1 MTPQQYQSMT
11 VQCKMEDVF
20 NGRFITE
27 DWLLIIQALK
37 SYVISQE
44 EVLRTK
50 NVGDREWQEL
60 EQYSTI
66 ARDIEYYV
74 ISLGKSNER

>member
-1 MTPQQYQSMT
+1 MT

-27 DWLLIIQALK
+27 DWIRIIQALK

-44 EVLRTK
+44 EVLRNK

-66 ARDIEYYV
+66 ARDIEYYI
-74 ISLGKSNER
+74 ISLDKSNER